1 MQRTKIDWCTFVF
14 NPVTGCLNGCQYC
27 YARKIANR
35 FGGHGDTSLQ
45 YESEYSD
52 KGLKELN
59 SPFTVI
65 RKGNKETVAPFPY
78 MFAPTFHHY
87 RLNDPQRHKKGQRIF
102 VCSMADLFGPWV
114 PDDWIVSVF
123 NVCKKAPQHK
133 YMFLTK
139 FPERYVELAKVRLLP
154 KLDNFWYGQSISNGT
169 AKAFFGQYHQFVS
182 AEPLFGVV
190 DPWGFDL
197 VIIGAE
203 TGNRKDKIIPSEGT
217 IGLTKYHSRCPVFMK
232 DSLIPII
239 GESKMIRQLPEEL
252 LLPGEEK
259 KEK

>member
-1 MQRTKIDWCTFVF
+1 MQKTGIEWATMTW
-14 NPVTGCLNGCQYC
+14 NPVTGCLNNCQYC

-35 FGGHGDTSLQ
+35 FESSLETFQ
-45 YESEYSD
+45 KKMISSEYVG
-52 KGLKELN
+52 KNNECYQGEYHC
-59 SPFTVI
+59 
-65 RKGNKETVAPFPY
+65 PFP
-78 MFAPTFHHY
+78 FGFEPTFY
-87 RLNDPQRHKKGQRIF
+87 KERLIEPQHVKNPQRIF

-114 PDDWIVSVF
+114 PDEWIIYIF
-123 NVCKKAPQHK
+123 DACKASPQHK

-252 LLPGEEK
+252 LLPGEENV
-259 KEK
+259 